1 MSLTLGTGMI
11 LDAAL
16 GEPKWLWSHLQHP
29 VVYVGR
35 MISFLDSRLNDGT
48 MGKAKGLVL
57 LTVLI
62 LSGLTLGAV
71 IAKMGTLFEI
81 FAIFVF
87 LAQRSL
93 MDHVSEVA
101 QALRISL
108 DDGREA
114 VAKIVGRDT
123 AQMSES
129 DVIRA
134 AIESAAENFSDG
146 VIAPLFWYLILGL
159 PGLLA
164 FKFVNT
170 GDSMVGYKTPKYMDF
185 GWATARFD
193 DVLNWVPARL
203 TALLISL
210 PLIWQRQTTL
220 FAKIKADAALHRSP
234 NAGWP
239 EAALAYTLDIALS
252 GPRWYHGTQQK
263 YPWVNAGGKQRLN
276 PHDIDRVTHMI
287 WKTWGIC
294 VCIIF
299 AMALL

>member
-1 MSLTLGTGMI
+1 MSLTLATGMI
-11 LDAAL
+11 LDAAS
-16 GEPKWLWSHLQHP
+16 GEPKWLWSRLQHP

-48 MGKAKGLVL
+48 MRKAKGLVL

-164 FKFVNT
+164 YKFVNT

-210 PLIWQRQTTL
+210 PSSGKGKPRYLRRLKQMLHCTVHQTL
-220 FAKIKADAALHRSP
+220 AGQKRRLHI
-234 NAGWP
+234 
-239 EAALAYTLDIALS
+239 L
-252 GPRWYHGTQQK
+252 
-263 YPWVNAGGKQRLN
+263 
-276 PHDIDRVTHMI
+276 
-287 WKTWGIC
+287 
-294 VCIIF
+294 
-299 AMALL
+299 